1 MAGVIGALLLGIC
14 ITLVVIC
21 HLRQKG
27 VTASGETPVDTNPD
41 GNTGTNLSP
50 LKVLDEG
57 PIPTAPDLVPPRPP
71 QRMLSPQ
78 ANLPSIPQGMNDP
91 AYMKVYE
98 PHLGAPIQAYSYD
111 YVRNVE
117 EVMKNLWAAQGLNT
131 GNMGQA
137 LPLTPMLNQDAS
149 TNP

>member
-27 VTASGETPVDTNPD
+27 VTTSGETPVDTNPD

-71 QRMLSPQ
+71 PRMQNVEAKPS
-78 ANLPSIPQGMNDP
+78 SIPQGMNDP
-91 AYMKVYE
+91 GYMKVYE
-98 PHLGAPIQAYSYD
+98 PHLWAPTQAYSYD

-117 EVMKNLWAAQGLNT
+117 EVMKNLWAAQGPNT

-137 LPLTPMLNQDAS
+137 QPMQVQINDKIQQ
-149 TNP
+149 P